1 MTGRVGVVGGGLA
14 GIAAALT
21 AADAG
26 AEVVLFERRARLGGL
41 TTSIERNGLTFDNG
55 QHVFLRCC
63 TEYRRLLERIGA
75 SSQVVLQRRL
85 DVPVLRPGSR
95 AASISRSRLPAPF
108 HLGGAV
114 ARYHH
119 LSIRQRAGLVRAVLA
134 LRRLDPDDRALDEVS
149 FGQWLKDHGQSEV
162 VIERLWDLIALPTL
176 NVPAGEASL
185 KLAARVFRTG
195 LLDRRDAGDIG
206 WSEVPLAE
214 LHGTNAARALGAGGV
229 DLVLGEPV
237 TSIERSGAAGFSIT
251 TERAR
256 RHVDAVVVATPIRT
270 AVALGAFA
278 DRQAAASLGAS
289 PIVNVHLVLD
299 RRVTDLPMAACVG
312 SPIQF
317 VFDRTA
323 SSGATS
329 GQCLSVSLSA
339 ADAYVSVGS
348 TLLARRF
355 MEALADVF
363 PAARQA
369 RLLDAVVTRERAATF
384 RAMPGTDA
392 MRPVSTTG
400 MAGLFLAGAYCD
412 TGWPATMEGAVRS
425 GRDAANRAVRL
436 LSATSSVGDRAL
448 ERAVS

>member
-21 AADAG
+21 AVDAG

-63 TEYRRLLERIGA
+63 TEYRRLLDRIGA
-75 SSQVVLQRRL
+75 SSQVALQRRL
-85 DVPVLRPGSR
+85 EVPVLRPGGRS
-95 AASISRSRLPAPF
+95 ASISRSRLPAPF

-119 LSIRQRAGLVRAVLA
+119 LSIRQRAGLVGAVLA

-149 FGQWLKDHGQSEV
+149 FGHWLKNHGQSDV
-162 VIERLWDLIALPTL
+162 AVERLWDLIALPTL

-237 TSIERSGAAGFSIT
+237 TSIEHSGAGFSIT
-251 TERAR
+251 TEHAR
-256 RHVDAVVVATPIRT
+256 RHVDAVVVATPIRA

-278 DRQAAASLGAS
+278 DRQAAAGLGAS

-299 RRVTDLPMAACVG
+299 RRVTDLPMAACVD

-339 ADAYVSVGS
+339 ADASVSIGS
-348 TLLARRF
+348 KLLAHRF
-355 MEALADVF
+355 MEALAGVF
-363 PAARQA
+363 PAVRQA
-369 RLLDAVVTRERAATF
+369 RLVDAVVTRERAATF
-384 RAMPGTDA
+384 RGIPGTNA
-392 MRPVSTTG
+392 MRPASTTG
-400 MAGLFLAGAYCD
+400 TAGLFLAGAYCD
-412 TGWPATMEGAVRS
+412 TGWPATMEGAVLS
-425 GRDAANRAVRL
+425 GSDAANRAVRL
-436 LSATSSVGDRAL
+436 LSPTSSPGDRAL